1 MRYATEGGRDYY
13 FAVLAGEKSSNAIFS
28 SLHPPSPIL
37 IAARNNNKMCAHSLK
52 NDPLIPKKAISTL
65 TKGGVKY

>member
-13 FAVLAGEKSSNAIFS
+13 FAVLAGEKIAMLFFS

-52 NDPLIPKKAISTL
+52 NDPADSRKSNLDTD
-65 TKGGVKY
+65 